1 MAVGHVNALVEE
13 VLTYT
18 SDYDADSLREE
29 AVNLAFDMK
38 LGPDELADLLSALE
52 LRTGTSLERRT
63 GSRPQMTLKPQ
74 AKRH

>member
-1 MAVGHVNALVEE
+1 MAVGSVNALVDE
-13 VLTYT
+13 VLAYT
-18 SDYDADSLREE
+18 SDYEAETLREE

-38 LGPDELADLLSALE
+38 LGADELGELLSAIE

-63 GSRPQMTLKPQ
+63 GTRPSLIPKPQ

>member
-1 MAVGHVNALVEE
+1 MAVGSVNALVEE

-18 SDYDADSLREE
+18 SDFDAETLREE

-38 LGPDELADLLSALE
+38 LGADELAELLSALE
-52 LRTGTSLERRT
+52 ARTGTNLERRT
-63 GSRPQMTLKPQ
+63 GDRPKLTAIPR